1 MTAASDGYQQT
12 KWNRRDTF
20 PSPLCA
26 FKEVQDIE
34 LCTVIGAHSFIRYRA
49 DADARRRLESAG
61 WTKRLEPAGQTKR
74 GATALCAREGKS
86 RGPCHHRDPYNR
98 ADITFRP
105 GTGVVRQGCRSPGDV
120 RASRTDGRADTGPL
134 LQGARTVDLRRWR
147 RH

>member
-1 MTAASDGYQQT
+1 MTGASDGYQQS

-61 WTKRLEPAGQTKR
+61 QTKR

-98 ADITFRP
+98 ADITFGP
-105 GTGVVRQGCRSPGDV
+105 GTGIV
-120 RASRTDGRADTGPL
+120 
-134 LQGARTVDLRRWR
+134 
-147 RH
+147 